1 MKKKPL
7 VATLLLLIFCAF
19 FLSSSP
25 LSTRAEVGSEVDH
38 TDNRLNNSDKNKE
51 AEGEVKITDATTDP
65 NIIYSRYKD
74 NSFDLMTKEKEGVSG
89 LKKYIANFSG
99 TLKNLIWEG
108 TKGIGNINTELVK
121 FLFDMDIV
129 SAIRKPI
136 QALTATIATNM
147 LSIAGT
153 IGISFVAV
161 TIAIKFAG
169 EQNFKKALGLFCMTI
184 LIFTGL
190 AVLRNSAA
198 SDSFFNTVFTI
209 DKAVETSMVSVNP
222 VLGDN
227 SVPLEQ
233 GKDGNDNY
241 DSNKRL
247 KGAGDMIATR
257 VFFTNVYEPYLLAN
271 YGTSNVETIRKKKV
285 TYDEKDYDRINL
297 LLDNDISTE
306 KGEEIHEKATEYEAE
321 ELGNRTIQHYN
332 NFTNA
337 FKMGFY
343 LVVNLIQTVAYFVL
357 CFVRIIIG
365 VLQVFMIPIL
375 PFLLLYGLFMTFSNV
390 FKNYAKA
397 MAMTIFLKG
406 MAGFACILFATF
418 LSYGFQLSNTMD
430 NPWQKILTILIY
442 LLSPFGL
449 YFFRTFLGSLF
460 TGQMTLANAVG
471 FATHPFS
478 TQKLMRDNAKAK
490 RKERKQR
497 QNDAKEHRKKQLEAE
512 RKKAKE
518 RGKQELGLNQTNER
532 KGKGRS
538 NLRKELNQQA
548 QKPKHRPDS
557 KRQELQKKLEAAHEQ
572 SRTDEK
578 NATKDLARRRQRKPL
593 DQAAAQTGEAI
604 RNANKELQE
613 KQATESGNTLKGN
626 RRRTGASSKRQSSA
640 GSENTPATNTRRQQ
654 GQKHAS
660 DSEKATPKQG
670 KATTPRSSARATRKV
685 SGQRQSVS
693 EVSPKLAGSVRHS
706 GSSGRSS
713 ARRSPAVRQKMA
725 AVKAVSEAVNATD
738 APNVEEVVETQQPIT
753 RMAKRVAPPVKAND
767 ARKVT
772 YRKKLS
778 QPVPVVKA
786 KEPTESSAGQSTFSD
801 YQKKYKSTQSSKP
814 KTYKSTKQQIPD
826 SMKPDPWSDG

>member
-7 VATLLLLIFCAF
+7 VATLLLLFFCAF

-38 TDNRLNNSDKNKE
+38 TDNRLNNSDEKKK
-51 AEGEVKITDATTDP
+51 AEGEVKITDPTTDP
-65 NIIYSRYKD
+65 NTLYSRYKD
-74 NSFDLMTKEKEGVSG
+74 NSFELMTKEKEGASG

-99 TLKNLIWEG
+99 TLKSLVWEG
-108 TKGIGNINTELVK
+108 TKGLGNINTEMVK
-121 FLFDMDIV
+121 FLFNMDIV

-136 QALTATIATNM
+136 QTLTATIATNM

-153 IGISFVAV
+153 IGISFVAL

-169 EQNFKKALGLFCMTI
+169 EQNFKKAFGLFGMTI

-222 VLGDN
+222 VLGDS
-227 SVPLEQ
+227 SVPLEK
-233 GKDGNDNY
+233 GKDGKDNY
-241 DSNKRL
+241 DSTKRL

-271 YGTSNVETIRKKKV
+271 YGTSNMETIRKKKV
-285 TYDEKDYDRINL
+285 TYDEKEYDRINL
-297 LLDNDISTE
+297 LLDNDVSTE
-306 KGEEIHEKATEYEAE
+306 KGEEVHETATEYEAE
-321 ELGNRTIQHYN
+321 DLENRTIQHYN

-337 FKMGFY
+337 FKLGFY

-390 FKNYAKA
+390 FKNYAMA

-497 QNDAKEHRKKQLEAE
+497 QNDAKEQRKKKLEE
-512 RKKAKE
+512 DRKKARE

-538 NLRKELNQQA
+538 HLRKELNQQTPG
-548 QKPKHRPDS
+548 PKHKPDS
-557 KRQELQKKLEAAHEQ
+557 KRQALQKKLEAAHEQ

-578 NATKDLARRRQRKPL
+578 NAAKDLAHRRQRKPL
-593 DQAAAQTGEAI
+593 DKAAAQTGEAI
-604 RNANKELQE
+604 RSANQELQE
-613 KQATESGNTLKGN
+613 KQAGNSLKGN
-626 RRRTGASSKRQSSA
+626 RRRTGASSKRA
-640 GSENTPATNTRRQQ
+640 GAENATATNARRQQ
-654 GQKHAS
+654 GQKS
-660 DSEKATPKQG
+660 VPDSEKATPKQG
-670 KATTPRSSARATRKV
+670 KATTPRSNARTARKV

-693 EVSPKLAGSVRHS
+693 DVSPKQAGSVRHV
-706 GSSGRSS
+706 GSSGTSS

-725 AVKAVSEAVNATD
+725 TVKAVSKAVNATD
-738 APNVEEVVETQQPIT
+738 EPLVEEVIETQQPIT
-753 RMAKRVAPPVKAND
+753 RMAKRDAP
-767 ARKVT
+767 T
-772 YRKKLS
+772 TKKTTKRS
-778 QPVPVVKA
+778 RQVPVRRTKTTVK
-786 KEPTESSAGQSTFSD
+786 T
-801 YQKKYKSTQSSKP
+801 
-814 KTYKSTKQQIPD
+814 KTVNKRK
-826 SMKPDPWSDG
+826 